1 MKYTIIATGYNCEK
15 YADECIQSVINQTH
29 KDWELFVYDDGST
42 DSTFS
47 IVKKYSS
54 QNIKVIRN
62 YVNAGALKGRF
73 EIIHNYASGDVVCF
87 LGLDD
92 YLKPNALEILETYYK
107 NEEVLMTWGSW
118 EDQRGYKFIT
128 ENYSDKVWD
137 SKNFRCSAWKATAL
151 NTFKVEMIK
160 KVDKYYLLKD
170 NKFMT
175 NCTDLA
181 YSFPCL
187 EMIKKENARVIIES
201 IYVYRIN
208 NTNSTLK
215 RFGRIDKT
223 ENREYLKNMKAL

>member
-15 YADECIQSVINQTH
+15 YAEECIQSVINQTH

-47 IVKKYSS
+47 IVNKYSS

-62 YVNAGALKGRF
+62 YINVGALKGRF
-73 EIIHNYASGDVVCF
+73 QIIHNYASGDVVCF

-107 NEEVLMTWGSW
+107 DKEVLMTWGSW
-118 EDQRGYKFIT
+118 EDQRGSKRT
-128 ENYSDKVWD
+128 AENYSDEVWN
-137 SKNFRCSAWKATAL
+137 SKNFRRSSWKATAL

-170 NKFMT
+170 NKFFT

-187 EMIKKENARVIIES
+187 EMIKKENARVVKES
-201 IYVYRIN
+201 IYVYRIHK
-208 NTNSTLK
+208 NSTLR
-215 RFGRIDKT
+215 RFGIKDKT